1 MKRKW
6 GNIMNKKFDVIVF
19 NDENVSLEVNFDK
32 DNDTVWL
39 SQNEMATLFGVDR
52 TRIVR
57 HISNIYK
64 DGELDEMST
73 SAENAQVRLEGN
85 RKISRSIKIYNLDMI
100 ISVGYRV
107 NSKKG
112 IIFRKW
118 ANTILKKYLV
128 EGYAVNEKR
137 LNYLEK
143 QINLI
148 SIASRL
154 DDKLISDEGNKILQ
168 TIIDYNKALNLL
180 DDYDHQTLKKP
191 DGTIG
196 CYRITY
202 EECRKII
209 DSMKFDS
216 KIFGV
221 EKDGSFN
228 SSINAI
234 YQSAFSEDVYK
245 TVEEKAANLL
255 YFITKNHSF
264 VDGNKRIAASIFL
277 YFLDRNNILYLDG
290 AKRLQDATLV
300 AITILIAESKP
311 EEKEIIIDLIMNF
324 LV

>member
-6 GNIMNKKFDVIVF
+6 GNIMNNKFDVIVF

-39 SQNEMATLFGVDR
+39 SQKQIASLFDVTTDNIGL
-52 TRIVR
+52 
-57 HISNIYK
+57 HIKNILSA
-64 DGELDEMST
+64 GELDLST
-73 SAENAQVRLEGN
+73 TEEYSVVQNEGSREVK
-85 RKISRSIKIYNLDMI
+85 RKIKFYNLDMI

-154 DDKLISDEGNKILQ
+154 EDKLISDEGNKILQ

-290 AKRLQDATLV
+290 AKRLQDAALV